1 MVFIRVKKVKGF
13 DYYYLV
19 KSRWD
24 SKRKMSTQQ
33 TIKYLGKSCDVK
45 IENIPPE
52 YQNDPKI
59 LSLVTSVTN
68 MERRTES
75 TLNEL
80 RQNVFESLKSGNI
93 ESIIKVAEEFKEGSS
108 LSVFYENILKPIMY
122 EIGVL
127 WQNRAIDIGTEHVCS
142 NMANK
147 AIHKLTR
154 SIKHG
159 TNSDGIMICTPD
171 GELHNIACNMIESV
185 LLEKGY
191 NVLNISPS
199 IPTDSVISKMKES
212 NPVLVLLSVTLRD
225 NIGSAL
231 RLINTLRSHFQTPI
245 LLGGLAIN
253 NCSDEERRRLE
264 SSSPNVTL
272 IVNSPLESLIKTI
285 KIVLKSTRN
294 KNSCTIKHGQEIDN
308 LIRVK

>member
-127 WQNRAIDIGTEHVCS
+127 WQNRAIEIGTEHVCS

-154 SIKHG
+154 SIKNG
-159 TNSDGIMICTPD
+159 SNSDGIMICTPD

-231 RLINTLRSHFQTPI
+231 RLINSLRSHFQTPI

-285 KIVLKSTRN
+285 KIVLKSNRN
-294 KNSCTIKHGQEIDN
+294 KNGCTIKHGREIDN